1 MARKEKYKLSRTT
14 IFQVG
19 DITHTKVNDLG
30 VFESCGAALGE
41 AELNYCAYTGSE
53 DGIELFDHAKWNI
66 TEDLDGYGVTMGT
79 TEADGSIYEY
89 TIEYVGDD
97 KKKDGGDRS
106 KNYTAVRHAAR
117 IALGCGLGVA
127 AYKIAKRIRR
137 K

>member
-53 DGIELFDHAKWNI
+53 DGIELFDHAKWNVMNPAR
-66 TEDLDGYGVTMGT
+66 LRR
-79 TEADGSIYEY
+79 
-89 TIEYVGDD
+89 VGACRKLSLPDEPD
-97 KKKDGGDRS
+97 K
-106 KNYTAVRHAAR
+106 A
-117 IALGCGLGVA
+117 
-127 AYKIAKRIRR
+127 
-137 K
+137 